1 MTNLNAIAPSNG
13 VGTNVTIYSPG
24 SAGGSALTVSAHGLS
39 NATNYVVNVTND
51 TGASIFNI
59 SSNGN
64 INLGSQTVS
73 ATSLELNFSWP
84 TLLAGEARTFNN
96 SNDFLTISAS
106 NSAAIKDSGINI
118 FGPVWSNGFASLAT
132 GGNTITVNATGLTN
146 TETTNLLRVIG
157 FQGTSVV
164 LTNLTTHSSIG
175 PYTYSSPAV
184 MVLQPNEALIGTG
197 CSGSCTNL

>member
-1 MTNLNAIAPSNG
+1 MNTTKEILHATLLKLMDA
-13 VGTNVTIYSPG
+13 
-24 SAGGSALTVSAHGLS
+24 

-51 TGASIFNI
+51 TGASLFNVE
-59 SSNGN
+59 SNGTAN
-64 INLGSQTVS
+64 TGVLMINGSKPMVS
-73 ATSLELNFSWP
+73 LNSYTAGDILAAYGSGGTSV
-84 TLLAGEARTFNN
+84 
-96 SNDFLTISAS
+96 I
-106 NSAAIKDSGINI
+106 DSGINVH
-118 FGPVWSNGFASLAT
+118 GPVFTNGFASLAT

-175 PYTYSSPAV
+175 PYTYSSPTDK
-184 MVLQPNEALIGTG
+184 VLQPNEALIGTG